1 MEEEIVEE
9 AIVDNDVNVGEVQEE
24 QSLNEVEEI
33 SSTNEDLE
41 DSSEVVAVE
50 GDSNHAEEPKTYTE
64 EEYQRAINKII
75 ARERSKYEKQINPLI
90 NTLKAGGFEEDS
102 IPALTNSLQKSYE
115 NQGINI
121 PKYDQM
127 LTEKEQKAL
136 ARADAE
142 EVIELGEEV
151 MRQTFAELY
160 AKQDRSVREEELMYL
175 ISKEHSKRTAKKDLL
190 ELGADPDKVLNDS
203 KFKDFARKWSSDVSV
218 KEIYQAYKKLNDK
231 PVQKPAS
238 AGSVK
243 NNESETSKFTQAK
256 LDNMTPQEMA
266 KLWDDPEF
274 RKIAGLKK

>member
-1 MEEEIVEE
+1 MEENLEVVEE

-24 QSLNEVEEI
+24 QVSNEEVEVN
-33 SSTNEDLE
+33 NETSEESLE
-41 DSSEVVAVE
+41 ENLTEVEVE
-50 GDSNHAEEPKTYTE
+50 QPKTYTE
-64 EEYQRAINKII
+64 EEYQKAINKII

-90 NTLKAGGFEEDS
+90 STLKAGGFEEED
-102 IPALTNSLQKSYE
+102 IPSLTNALKKSYE

-151 MRQTFAELY
+151 MKQTFAELY
-160 AKQDRSVREEELMYL
+160 AKPDRSVREEELMYL

-190 ELGADPDKVLNDS
+190 ELGADPDQVLNDN
-203 KFKDFARKWSSDVSV
+203 KFKEFARKWSNDVSV
-218 KEIYQAYKKLNDK
+218 KEIYQAYKKLNNK

-266 KLWDDPEF
+266 KYWDDPEF

>member
-1 MEEEIVEE
+1 MEENEEIVEE
-9 AIVDNDVNVGEVQEE
+9 TIVDNDVNVGEVQEE
-24 QSLNEVEEI
+24 QEVEIET
-33 SSTNEDLE
+33 SNEELE
-41 DSSEVVAVE
+41 VAQDE
-50 GDSNHAEEPKTYTE
+50 PIEEPIEQPRTYTE

-90 NTLKAGGFEEDS
+90 NTLKAGGFEEDD

-136 ARADAE
+136 AKADAE
-142 EVIELGEEV
+142 EVIDLGEEV

-160 AKQDRSVREEELMYL
+160 SKPDKSVREEELMYL
-175 ISKEHSKRTAKKDLL
+175 ISQEHSKRMAKKDLL

-203 KFKDFARKWSSDVSV
+203 KFKDFARKWANDVSV
-218 KEIYQAYKKLNDK
+218 KEIYQAYTKLNNK
-231 PVQKPAS
+231 PVQRPAS

-243 NNESETSKFTQAK
+243 NNESETSKYTQAK

-266 KLWDDPEF
+266 KAWDDPEF
-274 RKIAGLKK
+274 RKIAGLKN

>member
-1 MEEEIVEE
+1 MEENIVEE
-9 AIVDNDVNVGEVQEE
+9 AIEDNDVNVGEVLEE
-24 QSLNEVEEI
+24 QVEVDTSDEGSEVLEVAQDEPVEE
-33 SSTNEDLE
+33 TT
-41 DSSEVVAVE
+41 
-50 GDSNHAEEPKTYTE
+50 EEPVEPRTYTE

-75 ARERSKYEKQINPLI
+75 ARERSRYEKQINPLI
-90 NTLKAGGFEEDS
+90 NTLKAGGFEEDTL
-102 IPALTNSLQKSYE
+102 PELTNSIQKSYE

-142 EVIELGEEV
+142 EVIDLGEEV
-151 MRQTFAELY
+151 MKQTFSELY
-160 AKQDRSVREEELMYL
+160 AKPERSVREEELMYL
-175 ISKEHSKRTAKKDLL
+175 ISQEHSKRMAKKDLL

-203 KFKDFARKWSSDVSV
+203 KFKDFAKKWSSDVSV

-243 NNESETSKFTQAK
+243 NNESETNKYTQAK
-256 LDNMTPQEMA
+256 IDNMTPEEMA
-266 KLWDDPEF
+266 DAWDDPEF
-274 RKIAGLKK
+274 RKIAGLKN